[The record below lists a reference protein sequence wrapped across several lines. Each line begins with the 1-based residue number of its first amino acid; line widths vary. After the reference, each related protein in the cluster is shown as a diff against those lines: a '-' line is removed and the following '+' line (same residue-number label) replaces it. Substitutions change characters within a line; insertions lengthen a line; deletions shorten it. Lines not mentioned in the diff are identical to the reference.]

1 MKFPLILASCKAD
14 SIISVILVTVC
25 FLFLQYPQACYEETV
40 DILQLFMFFIISDIE
55 NYVIHSLKMQLKKI
69 SMLKIMSEISA
80 KNHVTRKQPNVHLS
94 NQQITTLYKYCHQKY
109 VFQIPNTPPHQQ
121 AEKNPGYAYKDNS
134 KCINQQPMKRD
145 NSIKRHVW
153 INQSMTRTRQ
163 NGQKIINKTENY
175 HIKKSTTPGF
185 YLSLSLTV
193 GSTFQLS
200 SDKLLNDMIGTVTSI
215 LLQAL
220 GENL

>member
-1 MKFPLILASCKAD
+1 MYIFPINKLRLC
-14 SIISVILVTVC
+14 TN
-25 FLFLQYPQACYEETV
+25 T
-40 DILQLFMFFIISDIE
+40 
-55 NYVIHSLKMQLKKI
+55 
-69 SMLKIMSEISA
+69 
-80 KNHVTRKQPNVHLS
+80 VTRNMSSKSPIHLHTS
-94 NQQITTLYKYCHQKY
+94 RQKKH
-109 VFQIPNTPPHQQ
+109 T
-121 AEKNPGYAYKDNS
+121 GYAYKDSS

-153 INQSMTRTRQ
+153 INQSMTSTRQ